1 MLFAASYLDERTC
14 WSHAHSVASFTSSM
28 CISPFVSWTPAAE
41 SERITRGMKTFAALC
56 LLTAAL
62 LTAQSPP
69 TPAPRPGGN
78 MLISRAVPDAA
89 AVERGQKIFVGN
101 CGFCH
106 GTTAQGGDSGPD
118 LVRSALALDDERG
131 DKIGPVIEQGR
142 PGKGM
147 PAFHLPPDQIQD
159 IAAFLRSRQQA
170 AIDRNAYSILNIVTG
185 DREKGREY
193 FNGAGRC
200 HSCHSPT
207 GDLAG
212 IAKKYDAVAL
222 QSRFLYPRPRPSD
235 TQPIRSQVTVTL
247 GSGQSFSGTLEY
259 LDDFDVALRDSSG
272 DYHSFSRDA
281 HLKVEVHDPLA
292 VHAELLKKYSDADMH
307 NILAYLVTLK

>member
-1 MLFAASYLDERTC
+1 MCIKLFAALPSNRGRQ
-14 WSHAHSVASFTSSM
+14 
-28 CISPFVSWTPAAE
+28 PPK
-41 SERITRGMKTFAALC
+41 SERISGGMKTLAALS
-56 LLTAAL
+56 LLTAASL
-62 LTAQSPP
+62 VAQSPAS
-69 TPAPRPGGN
+69 APRPGGN

-89 AVERGQKIFVGN
+89 AVERGQKTFVGN

-131 DKIGPVIEQGR
+131 DKIGPVIGQGR
-142 PGKGM
+142 PAKGM
-147 PAFHLPPDQIQD
+147 PAFHLPADQIQD

-200 HSCHSPT
+200 HTCHLTT

-212 IAKKYDAVAL
+212 IAKKYDAVTL
-222 QSRFLYPRPRPSD
+222 QSRFLYPRPRSID
-235 TQPIRSQVTVTL
+235 TQPVRPQVTVTL
-247 GSGQSFSGTLEY
+247 ASGMSFSGTLEY
-259 LDDFDVALRDSSG
+259 LDDFNVSLRDVSG
-272 DYHSFSRDA
+272 EYHSFSRDA
-281 HLKVEVHDPLA
+281 RVKVELHDPLA
-292 VHAELLKKYSDADMH
+292 AHAELLKKYTDADMH
-307 NILAYLVTLK
+307 NLLAYLVTLK

>member
-1 MLFAASYLDERTC
+1 MA
-14 WSHAHSVASFTSSM
+14 
-28 CISPFVSWTPAAE
+28 
-41 SERITRGMKTFAALC
+41 RGMKTLAALS
-56 LLTAAL
+56 LLCAAPL
-62 LTAQSPP
+62 AAQPQP
-69 TPAPRPGGN
+69 AAAPRPGGN

-147 PAFHLPPDQIQD
+147 PAFHLPSDQIQD

-170 AIDRNAYSILNIVTG
+170 AIDRNAYNILNIVTG

-212 IAKKYDAVAL
+212 IAKKYDAVTL
-222 QSRFLYPRPRPSD
+222 QSRFLYPRPRPGDSQ
-235 TQPIRSQVTVTL
+235 QPYRSQVTVML
-247 GSGQSFSGTLEY
+247 ASGQSFSGTLEF
-259 LDDFDVALRDSSG
+259 LDDFNVALNDASG
-272 DYHSFSRDA
+272 EYHAFTRDA
-281 HLKVEVHDPLA
+281 HVKVEVRDPLA
-292 VHAELLKKYSDADMH
+292 AHAELLKKYSDADMH
-307 NILAYLVTLK
+307 NVLAYLVTLK

>member
-1 MLFAASYLDERTC
+1 
-14 WSHAHSVASFTSSM
+14 
-28 CISPFVSWTPAAE
+28 
-41 SERITRGMKTFAALC
+41 
-56 LLTAAL
+56 
-62 LTAQSPP
+62 
-69 TPAPRPGGN
+69 
-78 MLISRAVPDAA
+78 MLISRAVPDPA

-118 LVRSALALDDERG
+118 LVRSELALDDERG

-200 HSCHSPT
+200 HTCHSPT

-212 IAKKYDAVAL
+212 IAKKYDPVML
-222 QSRFLYPRPRPSD
+222 QSRFLYPRPGRGD
-235 TQPIRSQVTVTL
+235 QPIPS
-247 GSGQSFSGTLEY
+247 
-259 LDDFDVALRDSSG
+259 
-272 DYHSFSRDA
+272 
-281 HLKVEVHDPLA
+281 
-292 VHAELLKKYSDADMH
+292 
-307 NILAYLVTLK
+307 

>member
-1 MLFAASYLDERTC
+1 MKTLVALSLFAAPL
-14 WSHAHSVASFTSSM
+14 VAQA
-28 CISPFVSWTPAAE
+28 PPA
-41 SERITRGMKTFAALC
+41 
-56 LLTAAL
+56 
-62 LTAQSPP
+62 
-69 TPAPRPGGN
+69 PAPRPGN
-78 MLISRAVPDAA
+78 NFLISRAVPDAA

-106 GTTAQGGDSGPD
+106 GTTAQGGDTGPD
-118 LVRSALALDDERG
+118 LVRSPLALDDERG

-170 AIDRNAYSILNIVTG
+170 AIDRNAYTILDVVTG
-185 DREKGREY
+185 DHEKGREY

-200 HSCHSPT
+200 HTCHSPT

-222 QSRFLYPRPRPSD
+222 QSRFLYPRPRPQDQSMR
-235 TQPIRSQVTVTL
+235 PKVTVTL
-247 GSGQSFSGTLEY
+247 PSGQSVSGTLEFV
-259 LDDFDVALRDSSG
+259 DDFTVALRDAG
-272 DYHSFSRDA
+272 GEYHAFSRDGSRDA
-281 HLKVEVHDPLA
+281 HLKVEIRDPLA
-292 VHAELLKKYSDADMH
+292 AHAELLKKYTDADMH
-307 NILAYLVTLK
+307 NLLAYLVTLK

>member
-1 MLFAASYLDERTC
+1 MVPLDGEPPK
-14 WSHAHSVASFTSSM
+14 VKEY
-28 CISPFVSWTPAAE
+28 SWPVYRKTDA
-41 SERITRGMKTFAALC
+41 MKILAALS
-56 LLTAAL
+56 LVTACS
-62 LTAQSPP
+62 LTAQTSPAA
-69 TPAPRPGGN
+69 APRPKAN
-78 MLISRAVPDAA
+78 MLISRTVPDPA

-118 LVRSALALDDERG
+118 LVRSPLALDDERG

-147 PAFHLPPDQIQD
+147 PAFRLPADQILD

-170 AIDRNAYSILNIVTG
+170 AIDRNAYTILNVVTG

-212 IAKKYDAVAL
+212 IAKKYDTVTL
-222 QSRFLYPRPRPSD
+222 QSRLLYPRARPTD
-235 TQPIRSQVTVTL
+235 AQLLRSQVTVTPA
-247 GSGQSFSGTLEY
+247 SGQSVSGTLEFV
-259 LDDFDVALRDSSG
+259 DDFDVALRDSTG
-272 DYHSFSRDA
+272 EYHAFARDA
-281 HLKVEVHDPLA
+281 HVKVEIRDPLA
-292 VHAELLKKYSDADMH
+292 AHAELLKKYTDAEMH
-307 NILAYLVTLK
+307 NLVAYLVTLK

>member
-1 MLFAASYLDERTC
+1 
-14 WSHAHSVASFTSSM
+14 
-28 CISPFVSWTPAAE
+28 
-41 SERITRGMKTFAALC
+41 
-56 LLTAAL
+56 
-62 LTAQSPP
+62 
-69 TPAPRPGGN
+69 
-78 MLISRAVPDAA
+78 MLISRAVPDPA

-118 LVRSALALDDERG
+118 LVRSELALDDEHG

-170 AIDRNAYSILNIVTG
+170 AIDRNAYNILNVVTG
-185 DREKGREY
+185 DRDKGREY

-200 HSCHSPT
+200 HTCHSPT

-212 IAKKYDAVAL
+212 IAKKYDPVML
-222 QSRFLYPRPRPSD
+222 QSRFLYPRPGRGE
-235 TQPIRSQVTVTL
+235 QPIPAEVTVKL
-247 GSGQSFSGTLEY
+247 ASGQTVSGTLEY
-259 LDDFDVALRDSSG
+259 LDDFDVALRDASG

-281 HLKVEVHDPLA
+281 RVKVEVHDPLA
-292 VHAELLKKYSDADMH
+292 AHAELLKKYTDADMH
-307 NILAYLVTLK
+307 NLLAYLVTLK

>member
-1 MLFAASYLDERTC
+1 MKTLAALYLFTAASL
-14 WSHAHSVASFTSSM
+14 AAQA
-28 CISPFVSWTPAAE
+28 PPA
-41 SERITRGMKTFAALC
+41 
-56 LLTAAL
+56 
-62 LTAQSPP
+62 
-69 TPAPRPGGN
+69 PAPRPGGN

-106 GTTAQGGDSGPD
+106 GTTAQGGDTGPD

-142 PGKGM
+142 SSKGM
-147 PAFHLPPDQIQD
+147 PAFHLPADQIQD

-170 AIDRNAYSILNIVTG
+170 AIDRNAYTILNIVTG

-200 HSCHSPT
+200 HTCHSPT

-212 IAKKYDAVAL
+212 IAKKYDPVAL
-222 QSRFLYPRPRPSD
+222 QSRFLYPRVRPGSQD
-235 TQPIRSQVTVTL
+235 SQLVRSQVTVTL
-247 GSGQSFSGTLEY
+247 PSGQAVSGTLEY
-259 LDDFDVALRDSSG
+259 LDDFDVALRDASG
-272 DYHSFSRDA
+272 EYHSFSRGP
-281 HLKVEVHDPLA
+281 HVKVEVRDPLA
-292 VHAELLKKYSDADMH
+292 AHAELLKKYTDADMH
-307 NILAYLVTLK
+307 NVLAYLVTLK